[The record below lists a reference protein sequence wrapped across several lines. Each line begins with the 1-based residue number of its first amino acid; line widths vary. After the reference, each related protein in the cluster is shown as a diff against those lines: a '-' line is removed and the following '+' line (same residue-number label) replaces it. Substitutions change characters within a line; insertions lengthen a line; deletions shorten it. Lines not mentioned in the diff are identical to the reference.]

1 MVATIRKYQISGS
14 GKVHGEQ
21 SVLERSAGQSEGSGQ
36 SGQKNKPLQVG
47 DQHAGSERKG
57 NRRNQKLFIC
67 TGRKWRYV
75 SKIMWELHF

>member
-21 SVLERSAGQSEGSGQ
+21 SVLERSAGQSEGTGQ

-47 DQHAGSERKG
+47 DQQAGSERKD
-57 NRRNQKLFIC
+57 NRRNQKLFFC
-67 TGRKWRYV
+67 TDHKWRYV
-75 SKIMWELHF
+75 